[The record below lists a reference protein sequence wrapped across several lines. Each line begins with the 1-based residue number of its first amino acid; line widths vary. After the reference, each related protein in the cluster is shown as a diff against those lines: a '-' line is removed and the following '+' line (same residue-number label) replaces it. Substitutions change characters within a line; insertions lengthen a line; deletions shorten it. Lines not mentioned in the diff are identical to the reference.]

1 MINSRTRI
9 LWKHSSKKEKLTKET
24 HNKEKKIYHRSKG
37 NRVLFVSS
45 INCLIAYQYRSGI
58 NGDRL
63 LTSTRVSTTRAW
75 EQAGSILRI
84 NCTNVSPTHFPIN
97 HRARSKWSSKIKNS
111 LLEEM
116 KISTNNTSNSR
127 EENDGSDETRGR
139 QAVQFGCCHLPPRLP
154 SKLQRE
160 N

>member
-1 MINSRTRI
+1 MWSIREQENREESCRNI
-9 LWKHSSKKEKLTKET
+9 LPKKKLVIK
-24 HNKEKKIYHRSKG
+24 KKKIYHRSKG
-37 NRVLFVSS
+37 NRVLSS

-84 NCTNVSPTHFPIN
+84 NCINVSPTHFPIN

-139 QAVQFGCCHLPPRLP
+139 AIRLLP
-154 SKLQRE
+154 SSFSVAK
-160 N
+160 